1 MNNWRLLLLA
11 LVAVF
16 QPITSFTERS
26 LVDGRQQCCDR
37 QTDTLLRDLRPNL
50 YVNNRLA
57 KPFWT
62 LHRLNFRDETRED
75 RQLRQRVTL
84 FPRRSTERS
93 LENIR
98 ERNLKQSPLITSR
111 FTRVDYRTVVSD
123 VVGRTNEALSRYSQS
138 RDDSRI
144 NRLSNERQDREM
156 QLNGRT
162 NKLLSRYSQSRD
174 KSRINRL
181 INERQDRVMQRDVR
195 TNEFLSRYS
204 QAGDE
209 SRINRLSNE
218 RQDREMQRNG
228 RANEFT
234 SRYSQYRDESRINR
248 LSNERQDREM
258 QSNART
264 NELLSRYSQSR
275 DESRINR
282 LSNERQDREISK
294 TDRMEFRSET
304 VHRMTST
311 RASRDSLWMQRVAED
326 RTRVYHESRLLLERE
341 RVNKPT
347 HERREQERHAEQR
360 RSLSENSNV
369 INRVRDMGVNF
380 RDQKRENRAR
390 SAVSLQHS
398 NAHRQSRATVKEN
411 TDLSVSDERMLLDR
425 REIESRLINGRNVR
439 DRVVENRRDTRL
451 TERLSKETHDVQ
463 FVQESRV
470 ESRASRRTAERDSR
484 VTDQRARSRNI
495 QNFRDARS
503 DSKLS
508 LYDNTLRGS
517 DASRSQT
524 AYRGTMANRDR
535 NIVDNRFRNVES
547 ARARDNSI
555 IIQKLD
561 TENEL
566 ISNWQYIFYSI
577 QAAYICGFVIQTL
590 TPNRY
595 EKSKMGSVI

>member
-50 YVNNRLA
+50 YVTNRLA
-57 KPFWT
+57 KPFWS
-62 LHRLNFRDETRED
+62 LRRLNFRDETRED

-195 TNEFLSRYS
+195 TNELLSRYS

-228 RANEFT
+228 RTNEF
-234 SRYSQYRDESRINR
+234 I
-248 LSNERQDREM
+248 
-258 QSNART
+258 
-264 NELLSRYSQSR
+264 SRYSQSR

-326 RTRVYHESRLLLERE
+326 RTRVYHESRRLLERE

-369 INRVRDMGVNF
+369 INRVRDMRVNF

-411 TDLSVSDERMLLDR
+411 TDLSVSDERMLSDR
-425 REIESRLINGRNVR
+425 REIRESRLINDRNVR

-451 TERLSKETHDVQ
+451 TERLSKETRDDQ
-463 FVQESRV
+463 FVRESRV

-484 VTDQRARSRNI
+484 VADQRARSRNI

-524 AYRGTMANRDR
+524 AYRGTMANRER

-577 QAAYICGFVIQTL
+577 QAAYICGFIIQTL

-595 EKSKMGSVI
+595 EKSKIG